1 MAISV
6 WEQSTY
12 FAPKDL
18 VIVGCGFVGL
28 WTAYEAIHQNPK
40 LNITILERGTI
51 PSGAS
56 TRNAGFS
63 CFGSVS
69 ELISDIQ
76 LMGEAAMLE
85 TVKMRYD
92 GLQRIQ
98 EVFKAKEIDYN
109 QWGGYELFEGKK
121 GAKNDESGLYDISK
135 LESDIAY
142 LNKILAPALKT
153 PKKNGKYLPIY
164 TNASKHIKKLGF
176 QGIEALAF
184 NQLEGQLNSAKLVLA
199 LQKAVQAKG
208 VQILF
213 NTEVKKFKSHK
224 KGVTI
229 TTNLEAVLETKQ
241 FLVCTNGFA
250 KQLIPSL
257 DVVPARGQVFVT
269 EPIKNLKFKGCFH
282 FDEGYYYFRNLGNR
296 LLLGGARNADFKNEK
311 TYSLET
317 SATIQKV
324 LEDCM
329 MQRILP
335 KGSKKPKIEL
345 RWSGTMGMGTIKKPI
360 IEQVQPNVYCAVRM
374 SGMGVAIALH
384 LNSIFGFLD
393 PLGRIRCIIKSSNT
407 FCMVAEVSNE
417 YVFSFLKSAFLAP
430 PNNKR
435 LPKLRK

>member
-28 WTAYEAIHQNPK
+28 WTAYEAIQKNPK
-40 LNITILERGTI
+40 LNITILERGVI

-69 ELISDIQ
+69 ELMYDVQ

-121 GAKNDESGLYDISK
+121 TVKDTKGKASKANEGVRSEKSDLYDISR
-135 LESDIAY
+135 LELDIAY

-153 PKKNGKYLPIY
+153 PKKNGKYLSIY
-164 TNASKHIKKLGF
+164 TNESKDIKKLGF

-184 NQLEGQLNSAKLVLA
+184 NQMEGQLNSAKLVLA
-199 LQKAVQAKG
+199 LQKSVQAKG

-213 NTEVKKFKSHK
+213 STEVKKFKSHK

-229 TTNLEAVLETKQ
+229 TTNLDAPIEAKQ
-241 FLVCTNGFA
+241 FLICTNGFA
-250 KQLIPSL
+250 KQLMPSL

-317 SATIQKV
+317 SDTIQKV
-324 LEDCM
+324 LEKFM
-329 MQRILP
+329 MERILP

-345 RWSGTMGMGTIKKPI
+345 RWSGTMGMGKIKKPI
-360 IEQVQPNVYCAVRM
+360 IEQLQPNVYCAVRM
-374 SGMGVAIALH
+374 SGMGVAIAP
-384 LNSIFGFLD
+384 I
-393 PLGRIRCIIKSSNT
+393 
-407 FCMVAEVSNE
+407 VAKKA
-417 YVFSFLKSAFLAP
+417 LKLM
-430 PNNKR
+430 KG
-435 LPKLRK
+435 

>member
-1 MAISV
+1 MAVSV

-28 WTAYEAIHQNPK
+28 WTAYEAIQKNPK
-40 LNITILERGTI
+40 LNITILERGVI

-69 ELISDIQ
+69 ELMYDVQ

-98 EVFKAKEIDYN
+98 KVFKAKEIDYN

-121 GAKNDESGLYDISK
+121 SKNSSNDLYDISK
-135 LESDIAY
+135 LENDIAY

-164 TNASKHIKKLGF
+164 TNASKEIKKLGF
-176 QGIEALAF
+176 QGIEALVF
-184 NQLEGQLNSAKLVLA
+184 NQMEGQLNSAKLVLA

-213 NTEVKKFKSHK
+213 STEVKKFKSHK

-229 TTNLEAVLETKQ
+229 TTNLDAPLETKQ
-241 FLVCTNGFA
+241 FIICTNGFA
-250 KQLIPSL
+250 KQLMPSL

-282 FDEGYYYFRNLGNR
+282 FDEGYFYFRNLGNR

-311 TYSLET
+311 TYSLDT
-317 SATIQKV
+317 SDTIQKV
-324 LEDCM
+324 LEKFM
-329 MQRILP
+329 MERILP

-345 RWSGTMGMGTIKKPI
+345 RWSGTMGMGKIKKPI
-360 IEQVQPNVYCAVRM
+360 IEQLQPNVYCAVRM
-374 SGMGVAIALH
+374 SGMGVAIAP
-384 LNSIFGFLD
+384 I
-393 PLGRIRCIIKSSNT
+393 
-407 FCMVAEVSNE
+407 VAQRA
-417 YVFSFLKSAFLAP
+417 LKLM
-430 PNNKR
+430 
-435 LPKLRK
+435 KL

>member
-121 GAKNDESGLYDISK
+121 GARNDESGMYDISK

-324 LEDCM
+324 LEDFM

-360 IEQVQPNVYCAVRM
+360 IEQIQPNVYCAVRM
-374 SGMGVAIALH
+374 SGMGVAIAP
-384 LNSIFGFLD
+384 I
-393 PLGRIRCIIKSSNT
+393 
-407 FCMVAEVSNE
+407 VAKKA
-417 YVFSFLKSAFLAP
+417 LKLM
-430 PNNKR
+430 KG
-435 LPKLRK
+435 

>member
-1 MAISV
+1 
-6 WEQSTY
+6 
-12 FAPKDL
+12 

-28 WTAYEAIHQNPK
+28 WTAYEAIQKNPK

-69 ELISDIQ
+69 ELMSDIR

-92 GLQRIQ
+92 GL
-98 EVFKAKEIDYN
+98 KEIEYN
-109 QWGGYELFEGKK
+109 QWGGYELFEGKIT
-121 GAKNDESGLYDISK
+121 N

-164 TNASKHIKKLGF
+164 TNASKDINKLGF

-199 LQKAVQAKG
+199 LQRAVQAKG

-224 KGVTI
+224 KGVTV
-229 TTNLEAVLETKQ
+229 TTNLEAPLETKQ

-250 KQLIPSL
+250 KQLIPDL

-324 LEDCM
+324 LEDFM

-345 RWSGTMGMGTIKKPI
+345 RWSGTMGIGSIKKPI

-374 SGMGVAIALH
+374 SGMGVAIAP
-384 LNSIFGFLD
+384 I
-393 PLGRIRCIIKSSNT
+393 
-407 FCMVAEVSNE
+407 VAKKA
-417 YVFSFLKSAFLAP
+417 LKLM
-430 PNNKR
+430 KG
-435 LPKLRK
+435 

>member
-121 GAKNDESGLYDISK
+121 GAKIDESGLYDISK

-153 PKKNGKYLPIY
+153 PKKDGKYLPIY
-164 TNASKHIKKLGF
+164 TNASKDIKKLGF

-199 LQKAVQAKG
+199 LQKAVQSKG

-213 NTEVKKFKSHK
+213 NTEVKKFKSQK

-324 LEDCM
+324 LEDFM

-345 RWSGTMGMGTIKKPI
+345 RWSGTMGMGSIKKPI

-374 SGMGVAIALH
+374 SGMGVAIAP
-384 LNSIFGFLD
+384 I
-393 PLGRIRCIIKSSNT
+393 
-407 FCMVAEVSNE
+407 VAKKA
-417 YVFSFLKSAFLAP
+417 LKLM
-430 PNNKR
+430 KG
-435 LPKLRK
+435 

>member
-1 MAISV
+1 MALSV

-28 WTAYEAIHQNPK
+28 WTAYEAIQKNPK
-40 LNITILERGTI
+40 LNITILERGVI

-69 ELISDIQ
+69 ELMYDVQ

-98 EVFKAKEIDYN
+98 KVFKAKEIDYN

-121 GAKNDESGLYDISK
+121 SKNSSNDLYDISK
-135 LESDIAY
+135 LENDIAY

-164 TNASKHIKKLGF
+164 TNASKEIKKLGF
-176 QGIEALAF
+176 QGIEALVF
-184 NQLEGQLNSAKLVLA
+184 NQMEGQLNSAKLVLA

-213 NTEVKKFKSHK
+213 STEVKKFKSHK

-229 TTNLEAVLETKQ
+229 TTNLDAPLEAKQ
-241 FLVCTNGFA
+241 FLICTNGFA
-250 KQLIPSL
+250 KQLIPDL

-282 FDEGYYYFRNLGNR
+282 FDEGYFYFRNLGNR

-311 TYSLET
+311 TYSLDT
-317 SATIQKV
+317 SDTIQKV
-324 LEDCM
+324 LEKFM
-329 MQRILP
+329 MERILP

-345 RWSGTMGMGTIKKPI
+345 RWSGTMGMGKIKKPI
-360 IEQVQPNVYCAVRM
+360 IEQLQPNVYCAVRM
-374 SGMGVAIALH
+374 SGMGVAIAP
-384 LNSIFGFLD
+384 I
-393 PLGRIRCIIKSSNT
+393 
-407 FCMVAEVSNE
+407 VAQKA
-417 YVFSFLKSAFLAP
+417 LKLM
-430 PNNKR
+430 KV
-435 LPKLRK
+435 

>member
-121 GAKNDESGLYDISK
+121 GAKIDESGLYDISK

-153 PKKNGKYLPIY
+153 PKKDGKYLPIY
-164 TNASKHIKKLGF
+164 TNASKDIKKLGF

-199 LQKAVQAKG
+199 LQKAVQSKG

-324 LEDCM
+324 LEDFM

-345 RWSGTMGMGTIKKPI
+345 RWSGTMGMGSIKKPI

-374 SGMGVAIALH
+374 SGMGVAIAP
-384 LNSIFGFLD
+384 I
-393 PLGRIRCIIKSSNT
+393 
-407 FCMVAEVSNE
+407 VAKKA
-417 YVFSFLKSAFLAP
+417 LKLM
-430 PNNKR
+430 KG
-435 LPKLRK
+435 

>member
-76 LMGEAAMLE
+76 LMGETAMLE

-164 TNASKHIKKLGF
+164 TNASKDIKKLGF

-324 LEDCM
+324 LEDFM

-345 RWSGTMGMGTIKKPI
+345 RWSGTMGMGSIKKPI

-374 SGMGVAIALH
+374 SGMGVAIAP
-384 LNSIFGFLD
+384 I
-393 PLGRIRCIIKSSNT
+393 
-407 FCMVAEVSNE
+407 VAKKA
-417 YVFSFLKSAFLAP
+417 LKLM
-430 PNNKR
+430 KG
-435 LPKLRK
+435 

>member
-69 ELISDIQ
+69 ELMSDIQ
-76 LMGEAAMLE
+76 LMGEATMLE

-121 GAKNDESGLYDISK
+121 GARNDESGMYDISK

-164 TNASKHIKKLGF
+164 TNASKDIKKLGF

-199 LQKAVQAKG
+199 LQKAVQSKG

-250 KQLIPSL
+250 KQLIPRL

-282 FDEGYYYFRNLGNR
+282 FDEGYYYFRNLGDR

-324 LEDCM
+324 LEDFM

-345 RWSGTMGMGTIKKPI
+345 RWSGTMGMGSIKKPI

-374 SGMGVAIALH
+374 SGMGVAIAP
-384 LNSIFGFLD
+384 I
-393 PLGRIRCIIKSSNT
+393 
-407 FCMVAEVSNE
+407 VAKKA
-417 YVFSFLKSAFLAP
+417 LKLM
-430 PNNKR
+430 KG
-435 LPKLRK
+435 

>member
-153 PKKNGKYLPIY
+153 PKKDGKYLPIY

-257 DVVPARGQVFVT
+257 YVVPARGQVFVT

-324 LEDCM
+324 LEDFM

-374 SGMGVAIALH
+374 SGMGVAIAP
-384 LNSIFGFLD
+384 I
-393 PLGRIRCIIKSSNT
+393 
-407 FCMVAEVSNE
+407 VAKKA
-417 YVFSFLKSAFLAP
+417 LKLM
-430 PNNKR
+430 KG
-435 LPKLRK
+435 

>member
-69 ELISDIQ
+69 ELISDVQ

-98 EVFKAKEIDYN
+98 EVFKAKEIEYN

-121 GAKNDESGLYDISK
+121 TNKDKKGKSSKINKGASNNQSDLYDISK

-164 TNASKHIKKLGF
+164 TNASKDIQKLGF

-213 NTEVKKFKSHK
+213 STEVKKFKSHK

-282 FDEGYYYFRNLGNR
+282 FDEGYYYFRNLGDR

-324 LEDCM
+324 LEKFM
-329 MQRILP
+329 MERILP

-345 RWSGTMGMGTIKKPI
+345 RWSGTMGIGSIKKPI

-374 SGMGVAIALH
+374 SGMGVAIAP
-384 LNSIFGFLD
+384 I
-393 PLGRIRCIIKSSNT
+393 
-407 FCMVAEVSNE
+407 VAKKA
-417 YVFSFLKSAFLAP
+417 LKLM
-430 PNNKR
+430 KG
-435 LPKLRK
+435 

>member
-164 TNASKHIKKLGF
+164 TNASKVIKKLGF

-324 LEDCM
+324 LEDFM

-360 IEQVQPNVYCAVRM
+360 IEQIQPNVYCAVRM
-374 SGMGVAIALH
+374 SGMGVAIAP
-384 LNSIFGFLD
+384 I
-393 PLGRIRCIIKSSNT
+393 
-407 FCMVAEVSNE
+407 VAKKA
-417 YVFSFLKSAFLAP
+417 LKLM
-430 PNNKR
+430 KG
-435 LPKLRK
+435 

>member
-28 WTAYEAIHQNPK
+28 WTAYEAIHKNPK

-69 ELISDIQ
+69 ELIYDVQ
-76 LMGEAAMLE
+76 LMGEANMLE

-98 EVFKAKEIDYN
+98 KVFKASEIDYN
-109 QWGGYELFEGKK
+109 QWGGYELFEEG
-121 GAKNDESGLYDISK
+121 GAYDISK
-135 LESDIAY
+135 LDSDIAY
-142 LNKILAPALKT
+142 LNKVLAPALKT
-153 PKKNGKYLPIY
+153 VKKNGKYLPIY
-164 TNASKHIKKLGF
+164 TNATKDIKKLGF

-213 NTEVKKFKSHK
+213 NTEVKKFKSHS

-229 TTNLEAVLETKQ
+229 HTNLEAPLEAKQ

-269 EPIKNLKFKGCFH
+269 EPIPNLKFKGTFH
-282 FDEGYYYFRNLGNR
+282 YDEGYYYFRNLGNR
-296 LLLGGARNADFKNEK
+296 LLLGGARNKDFKNEK

-317 SATIQKV
+317 SNKIQKV
-324 LEDCM
+324 LEEFM
-329 MQRILP
+329 MKRILP

-345 RWSGTMGMGTIKKPI
+345 RWSGTMGIGKIKKPI
-360 IEQVQPNVYCAVRM
+360 IQEVQPNVYCAVRM
-374 SGMGVAIALH
+374 SGMGVAIAP
-384 LNSIFGFLD
+384 I
-393 PLGRIRCIIKSSNT
+393 
-407 FCMVAEVSNE
+407 VAKKV
-417 YVFSFLKSAFLAP
+417 VQLMGC
-430 PNNKR
+430 
-435 LPKLRK
+435 

>member
-28 WTAYEAIHQNPK
+28 WTAYEAIQKNPK

-69 ELISDIQ
+69 ELMYDIQ
-76 LMGEAAMLE
+76 LMGEIAMLE

-98 EVFKAKEIDYN
+98 NVFKAKEIDYN

-121 GAKNDESGLYDISK
+121 TIKDSKEKVSKEAASALYDISK

-142 LNKILAPALKT
+142 LNKILATALKT

-164 TNASKHIKKLGF
+164 TNASKDIKKLGF

-199 LQKAVQAKG
+199 LQKAVQGKG

-213 NTEVKKFKSHK
+213 GTEVKKFKSHS

-229 TTNLEAVLETKQ
+229 MTNLEAPIETKQ
-241 FLVCTNGFA
+241 LLVCTNGFA
-250 KQLIPSL
+250 KQLMPSL

-269 EPIKNLKFKGCFH
+269 EPIKDLKFKGCFH

-296 LLLGGARNADFKNEK
+296 LLLGGARNADFKKEK

-317 SATIQKV
+317 SDTIQKV
-324 LEDCM
+324 LEQFM
-329 MQRILP
+329 MERILP

-345 RWSGTMGMGTIKKPI
+345 RWSGTMGMGKLKKPI
-360 IEQVQPNVYCAVRM
+360 IEQLQPNVYCAVRM
-374 SGMGVAIALH
+374 SGMGVAIAP
-384 LNSIFGFLD
+384 I
-393 PLGRIRCIIKSSNT
+393 
-407 FCMVAEVSNE
+407 VAQKA
-417 YVFSFLKSAFLAP
+417 LKLM
-430 PNNKR
+430 KG
-435 LPKLRK
+435 

>member
-164 TNASKHIKKLGF
+164 TNASKDIKKLGF

-324 LEDCM
+324 LEDFM

-374 SGMGVAIALH
+374 SGMGVAIAP
-384 LNSIFGFLD
+384 I
-393 PLGRIRCIIKSSNT
+393 
-407 FCMVAEVSNE
+407 VAKKA
-417 YVFSFLKSAFLAP
+417 LKLM
-430 PNNKR
+430 KG
-435 LPKLRK
+435 

>member
-28 WTAYEAIHQNPK
+28 WTAYEAIQKNPK
-40 LNITILERGTI
+40 LNITILERGVI

-69 ELISDIQ
+69 ELMYDVQ

-98 EVFKAKEIDYN
+98 KVFKAKEIDYN
-109 QWGGYELFEGKK
+109 QWGGYELFERKKMVKDTKGKASKTNK
-121 GAKNDESGLYDISK
+121 GISEEAIALYDISK
-135 LESDIAY
+135 LENDIAY
-142 LNKILAPALKT
+142 LNKILSSTLKT

-164 TNASKHIKKLGF
+164 TNASKDIKKLGF

-184 NQLEGQLNSAKLVLA
+184 NQMEGQLNSAKLVLA

-213 NTEVKKFKSHK
+213 STEVKKFKPHK

-229 TTNLEAVLETKQ
+229 TTNLDAPIEAKQ
-241 FLVCTNGFA
+241 FLICTNGFA
-250 KQLIPSL
+250 KQLMPKL

-311 TYSLET
+311 TYSLDT
-317 SATIQKV
+317 SDTIQKV
-324 LEDCM
+324 LEKFM
-329 MQRILP
+329 MERILP

-345 RWSGTMGMGTIKKPI
+345 RWSGTMGMGKIKKPI
-360 IEQVQPNVYCAVRM
+360 IEQLQPNVYCAVRM
-374 SGMGVAIALH
+374 SGMGVAIAP
-384 LNSIFGFLD
+384 I
-393 PLGRIRCIIKSSNT
+393 
-407 FCMVAEVSNE
+407 VAQKA
-417 YVFSFLKSAFLAP
+417 LKLM
-430 PNNKR
+430 KV
-435 LPKLRK
+435 

>member
-28 WTAYEAIHQNPK
+28 WTAYEAIQKNPK
-40 LNITILERGTI
+40 LNITILERGVI

-69 ELISDIQ
+69 ELMYDVQ

-98 EVFKAKEIDYN
+98 KVFKAKEIDYN

-121 GAKNDESGLYDISK
+121 SKNSSNDLYDISK
-135 LESDIAY
+135 LENDIAY

-164 TNASKHIKKLGF
+164 TNASKEIKKLGF
-176 QGIEALAF
+176 QGIEALVF
-184 NQLEGQLNSAKLVLA
+184 NQMEGQLNSAKLVLA

-213 NTEVKKFKSHK
+213 STEVKKFKSHK

-229 TTNLEAVLETKQ
+229 TTNLDAPLETKQ
-241 FLVCTNGFA
+241 FIICTNGFA
-250 KQLIPSL
+250 KQLMPSL

-269 EPIKNLKFKGCFH
+269 APIKNLKFKGCFH

-317 SATIQKV
+317 SATIQNV
-324 LEDCM
+324 LEKFM
-329 MQRILP
+329 MERILP

-345 RWSGTMGMGTIKKPI
+345 RWSGTMGMGKIKKPI
-360 IEQVQPNVYCAVRM
+360 IEQLQPNVYCAVRM
-374 SGMGVAIALH
+374 SGMGVAIAP
-384 LNSIFGFLD
+384 I
-393 PLGRIRCIIKSSNT
+393 
-407 FCMVAEVSNE
+407 VAQRA
-417 YVFSFLKSAFLAP
+417 LKLM
-430 PNNKR
+430 KV
-435 LPKLRK
+435 

>member
-28 WTAYEAIHQNPK
+28 WTAFEAIQKNPK
-40 LNITILERGTI
+40 LNITILERGVL

-69 ELISDIQ
+69 ELMYDVQ

-98 EVFKAKEIDYN
+98 KVFKAKEIDYN

-121 GAKNDESGLYDISK
+121 TIKNTKGKGSKGSSAELYDISK
-135 LESDIAY
+135 LENDIAY

-164 TNASKHIKKLGF
+164 TNESKDIKKIGF

-199 LQKAVQAKG
+199 LQKAVQSKG

-213 NTEVKKFKSHK
+213 GTEVKKFKSHK

-229 TTNLEAVLETKQ
+229 TTNLDAPLEAKQ
-241 FLVCTNGFA
+241 FLICTNGFA
-250 KQLIPSL
+250 KQLMPSL

-282 FDEGYYYFRNLGNR
+282 FDEGYYYFRNLGDR

-324 LEDCM
+324 LEDFM

-345 RWSGTMGMGTIKKPI
+345 RWSGTMGMGSIKKPI

-374 SGMGVAIALH
+374 SGMGVAIAP
-384 LNSIFGFLD
+384 I
-393 PLGRIRCIIKSSNT
+393 
-407 FCMVAEVSNE
+407 VAKKA
-417 YVFSFLKSAFLAP
+417 LKLM
-430 PNNKR
+430 KG
-435 LPKLRK
+435 

>member
-12 FAPKDL
+12 YAPKDV
-18 VIVGCGFVGL
+18 VIIGCGFVGL
-28 WTAYEAIHQNPK
+28 WTAYELIHKNPK
-40 LNITILERGTI
+40 LKITILERGVI

-69 ELISDIQ
+69 ELMYDVE
-76 LMGEAAMLE
+76 LMGEANMLE

-98 EVFKAKEIDYN
+98 KVFKAKEIDYN

-121 GAKNDESGLYDISK
+121 SKNSSNDLYDISK
-135 LESDIAY
+135 LENDIAY

-164 TNASKHIKKLGF
+164 TNASKEIKKLGF
-176 QGIEALAF
+176 QGIEALVF
-184 NQLEGQLNSAKLVLA
+184 NQMEGQLNSAKLVLA

-213 NTEVKKFKSHK
+213 STEVKKFKSHK

-229 TTNLEAVLETKQ
+229 TTNLDAPLETKQ
-241 FLVCTNGFA
+241 FIICTNGFA
-250 KQLIPSL
+250 KQLIPDL

-282 FDEGYYYFRNLGNR
+282 FDEGYFYFRNLGNR

-311 TYSLET
+311 TYSLDT
-317 SATIQKV
+317 SDTIQKV
-324 LEDCM
+324 LEKFM
-329 MQRILP
+329 MERILP

-345 RWSGTMGMGTIKKPI
+345 RWSGTMGMGKIKKPI
-360 IEQVQPNVYCAVRM
+360 IEQLQPNVYCAVRM
-374 SGMGVAIALH
+374 SGMGVAIAP
-384 LNSIFGFLD
+384 I
-393 PLGRIRCIIKSSNT
+393 
-407 FCMVAEVSNE
+407 VAQKA
-417 YVFSFLKSAFLAP
+417 LKLM
-430 PNNKR
+430 KV
-435 LPKLRK
+435 

>member
-1 MAISV
+1 
-6 WEQSTY
+6 
-12 FAPKDL
+12 
-18 VIVGCGFVGL
+18 
-28 WTAYEAIHQNPK
+28 
-40 LNITILERGTI
+40 
-51 PSGAS
+51 
-56 TRNAGFS
+56 
-63 CFGSVS
+63 
-69 ELISDIQ
+69 
-76 LMGEAAMLE
+76 
-85 TVKMRYD
+85 MRYD

-98 EVFKAKEIDYN
+98 EVFKSKEIDYN

-121 GAKNDESGLYDISK
+121 TNKNTKASQASKGANSDGNSLYDISK

-164 TNASKHIKKLGF
+164 TNVSKDIQKLGF

-184 NQLEGQLNSAKLVLA
+184 NQLEGQLNSAILVLA

-213 NTEVKKFKSHK
+213 NTEVKKFKSHS

-229 TTNLEAVLETKQ
+229 TTNLEAPIQTKQ

-250 KQLIPSL
+250 KQLMPGL

-269 EPIKNLKFKGCFH
+269 EPIKNLSFKGCFH

-324 LEDCM
+324 LEDFM

-345 RWSGTMGMGTIKKPI
+345 RWSGTMGMGSIKKPI

-374 SGMGVAIALH
+374 SGMGVAIAP
-384 LNSIFGFLD
+384 I
-393 PLGRIRCIIKSSNT
+393 
-407 FCMVAEVSNE
+407 VAKKA
-417 YVFSFLKSAFLAP
+417 LKLM
-430 PNNKR
+430 KG
-435 LPKLRK
+435 

>member
-28 WTAYEAIHQNPK
+28 WTAYEAIQKNPK
-40 LNITILERGTI
+40 LHITMLERGVI

-69 ELISDIQ
+69 ELMYDVE

-98 EVFKAKEIDYN
+98 KVFKAKEIDYN

-121 GAKNDESGLYDISK
+121 MAKDTKEKTSKNNKGVSSEKSALYDISR
-135 LESDIAY
+135 LELDIAY

-164 TNASKHIKKLGF
+164 TNASEDIKKLGF

-184 NQLEGQLNSAKLVLA
+184 NQMEGQLNSAKLVLA

-213 NTEVKKFKSHK
+213 STEVKKFKPHK

-229 TTNLEAVLETKQ
+229 TTNLEAPIEAKQ
-241 FLVCTNGFA
+241 FLICTNGFA

-269 EPIKNLKFKGCFH
+269 EPIQNLKFKGCFH

-324 LEDCM
+324 LEQFM
-329 MQRILP
+329 MERILP

-345 RWSGTMGMGTIKKPI
+345 RWSGTMGMGKIKKPI

-374 SGMGVAIALH
+374 SGMGVAIAP
-384 LNSIFGFLD
+384 I
-393 PLGRIRCIIKSSNT
+393 
-407 FCMVAEVSNE
+407 VAQKA
-417 YVFSFLKSAFLAP
+417 LKLM
-430 PNNKR
+430 
-435 LPKLRK
+435 KL

>member
-76 LMGEAAMLE
+76 LMGEDAMLE

-98 EVFKAKEIDYN
+98 EVFKAKEIEYN

-164 TNASKHIKKLGF
+164 TNASKDINKLGF

-250 KQLIPSL
+250 KQLIPGL

-317 SATIQKV
+317 SDTIQKV
-324 LEDCM
+324 LEDFM

-345 RWSGTMGMGTIKKPI
+345 RWSGTMGIGSIKKPI

-374 SGMGVAIALH
+374 SGMGVAIAP
-384 LNSIFGFLD
+384 I
-393 PLGRIRCIIKSSNT
+393 
-407 FCMVAEVSNE
+407 VAKKA
-417 YVFSFLKSAFLAP
+417 LKLM
-430 PNNKR
+430 KG
-435 LPKLRK
+435 